1 MKTITDLSNW
11 EIHEFL
17 NTMYL
22 GALHAYRF
30 VNYLQQFTELYG
42 ND

>member
-17 NTMYL
+17 NTMHL
-22 GALHAYRF
+22 ALHAYRF
-30 VNYLQQFTELYG
+30 ANYLQQFTELYE